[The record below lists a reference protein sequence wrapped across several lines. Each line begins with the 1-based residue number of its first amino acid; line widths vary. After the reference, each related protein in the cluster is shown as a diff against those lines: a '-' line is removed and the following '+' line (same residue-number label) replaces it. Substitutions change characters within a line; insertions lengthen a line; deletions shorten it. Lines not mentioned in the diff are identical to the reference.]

1 VNRPPPPLNMLL
13 SRHTRRREFIAL
25 VGGTAVAWPLAARA
39 QHSSG
44 LPLIGILSP
53 QSAASAAPNVEAFR
67 SGLRDLGYVEG
78 RNIAIDLRYANGELG
93 RMSELAAEL
102 AALKPA
108 AIVAGSEPAILA
120 VRNATHTIPIVMSAT
135 NQDPIALG
143 LAATIAR
150 PGSNVTGFWL
160 EGDAPLIWKRLELL
174 KDAMPQISRVGIIVN
189 PDDTIDTS
197 AARSLPAAP
206 GLTVRVF
213 EVRALNDL
221 EALLT
226 SAVRESVEGLV
237 FSNDPLFM
245 THRTDV
251 AAMTA
256 RAGLPAAYGFREFA
270 VAGGL
275 MSYASNL
282 PDIYR
287 RSATLVDKILK
298 GASPADLPIKRPTKY
313 ELVINLKAAKA
324 LGLNISRDFLLRAD
338 EVIE

>member
-1 VNRPPPPLNMLL
+1 V
-13 SRHTRRREFIAL
+13 RRRDFI
-25 VGGTAVAWPLAARA
+25 TTIAVSAAPWPLVVRA
-39 QHSSG
+39 QQSSG

-53 QSAASAAPNVEAFR
+53 QSAATAARNVEAFR
-67 SGLRDLGYVEG
+67 SGLHDLGYVEG
-78 RNIAIDLRYANGELG
+78 RNIVIDLRYAEGNLG
-93 RMSELAAEL
+93 RISELAAEL

-120 VRNATHTIPIVMSAT
+120 VRNATRTIPIVMSAT
-135 NQDPIALG
+135 NEDPVALG
-143 LAATIAR
+143 LAVSLAR
-150 PGSNVTGFWL
+150 PGSNVTGFWI

-174 KDAMPQISRVGIIVN
+174 KDVMPQISRVGIIVN
-189 PDDTIDTS
+189 PDDTIDIS

-206 GLTVRVF
+206 GLTVRIF

-221 EALLT
+221 EAVLAT
-226 SAVRESVEGLV
+226 AAREGVEGLV
-237 FSNDPLFM
+237 FSNDPVFI
-245 THRTDV
+245 THRTEV

-256 RAGLPAAYGFREFA
+256 RAGLPAVYGFREFT

-275 MSYASNL
+275 MSYAASL

-298 GASPADLPIKRPTKY
+298 GASPADLPIERPTKY

-324 LGLNISRDFLLRAD
+324 LGLNVSRRFSAD
-338 EVIE
+338 E

>member
-1 VNRPPPPLNMLL
+1 V
-13 SRHTRRREFIAL
+13 RRRDFI
-25 VGGTAVAWPLAARA
+25 TAIAVSGFAWPFVVRA

-53 QSAASAAPNVEAFR
+53 QSAATAAPNVEAFR
-67 SGLRDLGYVEG
+67 SGLHDLGYVEG
-78 RNIAIDLRYANGELG
+78 RNIAIDLRYANGDLG

-102 AALKPA
+102 VALKPA

-120 VRNATHTIPIVMSAT
+120 VRNATRTIPIVMSAT
-135 NQDPIALG
+135 NEDPVALG
-143 LAATIAR
+143 LAVSLAR

-206 GLTVRVF
+206 GLTVRIF

-221 EALLT
+221 ESLFAT
-226 SAVRESVEGLV
+226 AVRGNVEGLV
-237 FSNDPLFM
+237 FSNDPFFM
-245 THRTDV
+245 THRTEV

-256 RAGLPAAYGFREFA
+256 RAGLPAAYGFREFV

-275 MSYASNL
+275 MSYASSL
-282 PDIYR
+282 PEIYR
-287 RSATLVDKILK
+287 RSAQNTQ
-298 GASPADLPIKRPTKY
+298 GSQPC
-313 ELVINLKAAKA
+313 
-324 LGLNISRDFLLRAD
+324 
-338 EVIE
+338 

>member
-1 VNRPPPPLNMLL
+1 M
-13 SRHTRRREFIAL
+13 RRRDFIKAIT
-25 VGGTAVAWPLAARA
+25 VSTVWPLVARA
-39 QHSSG
+39 QQSSG

-53 QSAASAAPNVEAFR
+53 QSAATAARNVEAFR
-67 SGLRDLGYVEG
+67 SGLHDLGYVEG
-78 RNIAIDLRYANGELG
+78 RNIVIDLRYAEGNLG
-93 RMSELAAEL
+93 RISELAAEL

-120 VRNATHTIPIVMSAT
+120 VRKATRTIPIVMSAT
-135 NQDPIALG
+135 NEDPVALG
-143 LAATIAR
+143 LAVSLAR
-150 PGSNVTGFWL
+150 PGSNVTGFWI

-174 KDAMPQISRVGIIVN
+174 KDVMPHISRVGIIVN
-189 PDDTIDTS
+189 PDDTIDIS

-206 GLTVRVF
+206 GLTVRIF

-221 EALLT
+221 EAVLAT
-226 SAVRESVEGLV
+226 AAREGVEGLV
-237 FSNDPLFM
+237 FSNDPVFI
-245 THRTDV
+245 THRTEV

-256 RAGLPAAYGFREFA
+256 RAGLPAVYGFREFA

-275 MSYASNL
+275 MSYASSL

-298 GASPADLPIKRPTKY
+298 GASPADLPIERPTKY

>member
-1 VNRPPPPLNMLL
+1 M
-13 SRHTRRREFIAL
+13 RRRDFIKAIT
-25 VGGTAVAWPLAARA
+25 VSTVWPLVARA
-39 QHSSG
+39 QQSSG

-53 QSAASAAPNVEAFR
+53 QSAATAARNVEAFR
-67 SGLRDLGYVEG
+67 SGLHDLGYVEG
-78 RNIAIDLRYANGELG
+78 RNIVIDLRYAEGNLG
-93 RMSELAAEL
+93 RISELAAEL

-120 VRNATHTIPIVMSAT
+120 VRNATRTIPIVMSAT
-135 NQDPIALG
+135 NEDPVALG
-143 LAATIAR
+143 LAVSLAR

-174 KDAMPQISRVGIIVN
+174 KDAMPQISRVGVIIN

-197 AARSLPAAP
+197 AARSLPSAP
-206 GLTVRVF
+206 GLTVRIF

-221 EALLT
+221 EAVLAT
-226 SAVRESVEGLV
+226 AAREGVEGLV
-237 FSNDPLFM
+237 FSNDPVFM
-245 THRTDV
+245 THRTEV

-256 RAGLPAAYGFREFA
+256 RAGLPAVYGFREFT

-275 MSYASNL
+275 MSYASSL

-287 RSATLVDKILK
+287 RSATLVDKILR
-298 GASPADLPIKRPTKY
+298 GTNPADLPIERPTKY
-313 ELVINLKAAKA
+313 ELVINLNAAKA
-324 LGLNISRDFLLRAD
+324 LGLTIPSGVMAIAD

>member
-1 VNRPPPPLNMLL
+1 
-13 SRHTRRREFIAL
+13 
-25 VGGTAVAWPLAARA
+25 
-39 QHSSG
+39 
-44 LPLIGILSP
+44 
-53 QSAASAAPNVEAFR
+53 
-67 SGLRDLGYVEG
+67 
-78 RNIAIDLRYANGELG
+78 
-93 RMSELAAEL
+93 
-102 AALKPA
+102 
-108 AIVAGSEPAILA
+108 
-120 VRNATHTIPIVMSAT
+120 
-135 NQDPIALG
+135 
-143 LAATIAR
+143 
-150 PGSNVTGFWL
+150 
-160 EGDAPLIWKRLELL
+160 
-174 KDAMPQISRVGIIVN
+174 MPQISRVGIIVN

-298 GASPADLPIKRPTKY
+298 GASPADLPIERPTKY

>member
-1 VNRPPPPLNMLL
+1 M
-13 SRHTRRREFIAL
+13 RRRDFIKVMA
-25 VGGTAVAWPLAARA
+25 GSAAAWPLPARA

-67 SGLRDLGYVEG
+67 SGLHDLGYVEG
-78 RNIAIDLRYANGELG
+78 RNIAIDLRYANGDLG

-120 VRNATHTIPIVMSAT
+120 VRNATRTIPIVMSAT
-135 NQDPIALG
+135 NRDPVALG
-143 LAATIAR
+143 LAESLAR
-150 PGSNVTGFWL
+150 PGSNVTGFWI
-160 EGDAPLIWKRLELL
+160 EGEVPLISKWLELL
-174 KDAMPQISRVGIIVN
+174 KDAMPQISRVGVIIN
-189 PDDTIDTS
+189 PDDPMDTS
-197 AARSLPAAP
+197 AVRSLPAAP
-206 GLTVRVF
+206 GLTVRIF
-213 EVRALNDL
+213 EVRALDDL
-221 EALLT
+221 EAVLAT
-226 SAVRESVEGLV
+226 AAREGVQGLV
-237 FSNDPLFM
+237 FSTDPLFM

-256 RAGLPAAYGFREFA
+256 RAGLPAVYGFREFA

-275 MSYASNL
+275 MSYASSL
-282 PDIYR
+282 PEIYR

-298 GASPADLPIKRPTKY
+298 GASPADLPIERPTKY